1 VASTASESEKR
12 DDGAI
17 VVPTR
22 VRGVDSNGRGAPRVR
37 SSLRRIS
44 GDFYILASAMASRR
58 TPRVLAQGES
68 FAVFETTGDIL
79 ESPLEALGFFYR
91 DTRHLSRFEIGIAG
105 EVPNFL
111 NSYVSD
117 DNTEVRANLT
127 NPDLRGAGDSKL
139 LERDLIQIQRS
150 WVLSGAR
157 LFQKIAIRNFA
168 SSTVKIQLDF
178 ALGADF
184 RDMFEVRGLSRK
196 KRGATHAP
204 KVGRNSLE
212 FHYSGL
218 DGIDR
223 ATLIGFDRKPT
234 SLTESNALFALSL
247 KRDAAMEMEIRVE
260 ARQDHPRS
268 NGKIAVPRAFGDA
281 LKRRRREVGAVASGF
296 TRITTSSQI
305 ANSLIERSLGD
316 LAALTTV
323 NERGHS
329 IMAGIPWFATLFGRD
344 SIITA
349 LSVLPFF
356 PELAAGVART
366 LASLQGTE
374 NNDARDEQPGK
385 IIHEMRACE
394 MANTGEI
401 PFGRYYGSIDSTPLF
416 LWLIGRYVGATGDM
430 KLAEELWP
438 NVERALDWIGNYG
451 DRDGDGY
458 IEYQRE
464 TPRGLANQGWKD
476 SLDSISHADGTLAK
490 APIALSEV
498 QGYAYAAYSSLAE
511 VAGRLNK
518 HDVREHLREE
528 ARTLKVNFQ
537 RDFWLKKEKFLAL
550 ALDGDKRP
558 CAVMT
563 SNSAHC
569 LAAGLLDGERAATLS
584 ERLLAGDMFSGWGI
598 RTLSSLER
606 RYNPMSYHN
615 GSVWPHDN
623 AMAAWGLA
631 AAGRTDGAVKVMTGL
646 FDAAAGLNNQS
657 LPELFCG
664 FSREPSLGPVPYP
677 VACHPQAWSAASVFL
692 LLQSILGIEVHGFEH
707 RIVMRSPILPEWLE
721 WIRFDDLRLGKSSL
735 SFIARR
741 GRRGASI
748 EVLEKRG
755 AATVEVH
762 K

>member
-1 VASTASESEKR
+1 VASTPSESEKR
-12 DDGAI
+12 SEGAI
-17 VVPTR
+17 IVPTR
-22 VRGVDSNGRGAPRVR
+22 VRGGGSNGRSALNTR
-37 SSLRRIS
+37 SGLRRIS

-58 TPRVLAQGES
+58 TTRVLAHGES

-79 ESPLEALGFFYR
+79 ESPVEALGFFYR
-91 DTRHLSRFEIGIAG
+91 DTRHLSCFEIGIAG
-105 EVPNFL
+105 EAPHFL

-117 DNTEVRANLT
+117 DNAEVRANLT
-127 NPDLRGAGDSKL
+127 NPDLRDDDDSKL
-139 LERDLIQIQRS
+139 LPRDLIQIQRS
-150 WVLSGAR
+150 WVLSSSR
-157 LFQKIAIRNFA
+157 LFQRIAIRNFA
-168 SSTVKIQLDF
+168 PSTVKIELDF
-178 ALGADF
+178 GIGADF

-196 KRGATHAP
+196 KRGETHAP
-204 KVGRNSLE
+204 KVGRNSVE
-212 FHYSGL
+212 FHYTGL
-218 DGIDR
+218 DGINR
-223 ATLIGFDRKPT
+223 STLVSFSRKP
-234 SLTESNALFALSL
+234 SRLVESSASFMLSL

-260 ARQDHPRS
+260 ARQNNSRS
-268 NGKIAVPRAFGDA
+268 NGIIAVPRTFGDA
-281 LKRRRREVGAVASGF
+281 LERRQREVGEVASGF
-296 TRITTSSQI
+296 TRITTSNQI
-305 ANSLIERSLGD
+305 TNSLIERSLGD

-323 NERGHS
+323 SDRGNS

-356 PELAAGVART
+356 PELAAGVLRT

-374 NNDARDEQPGK
+374 SNDARDEEPGK

-394 MANTGEI
+394 MANTSEV

-416 LWLIGRYVGATGDM
+416 GWLLGRYVAATGDI

-438 NVERALDWIGNYG
+438 NVERALGWIGNYG

-458 IEYQRE
+458 VEYLRE

-476 SLDSISHADGTLAK
+476 SLDSISHSDGTLAK
-490 APIALSEV
+490 APIALAEV
-498 QGYAYAAYSSLAE
+498 QGYVYAAYSSLAE
-511 VAGRLNK
+511 VAGRLNR
-518 HDVREHLREE
+518 HDLRDHLREE
-528 ARTLKVNFQ
+528 ARTLKANFE
-537 RDFWLKKEKFLAL
+537 RDFWLKKETMLAL
-550 ALDGDKRP
+550 ALDGDKRQ
-558 CAVMT
+558 CAVMA
-563 SNSAHC
+563 SNGAHC
-569 LAAGLLDGERAATLS
+569 LAAGLLDGDRAAALS
-584 ERLLAGDMFSGWGI
+584 ERLLAEDMFSGWGV
-598 RTLSSLER
+598 RTLSSSER

-631 AAGRTDGAVKVMTGL
+631 AAGRNDGAVKIMTGL
-646 FDAAAGLNNQS
+646 FDAAAGLNNES

-692 LLQSILGIEVHGFEH
+692 LLQAILGIEVRGLE
-707 RIVMRSPILPEWLE
+707 RRVVMRSPMMPDWLE
-721 WIRFDDLRLGKSSL
+721 WIRFDDLRLGQSSL

-741 GRRGASI
+741 SRHGASI

-755 AATVEVH
+755 PATVEVH